1 MYQFFAYLVCFH
13 STIFVSEKN
22 KRISDNKT
30 NIIVHEKQSSVKN
43 SFVIETKMLETQVQQ
58 LSFCIFVFSTL
69 CMLLLCIFERVL
81 VIMEEEDVRLGCSEF
96 YSLPLWDL
104 WHFPFYFLLH
114 YRKTIFSEEY
124 INSTKYVVSHNR
136 ANSSW
141 YRNMCLVDTLY
152 MSPNKHLF
160 TSELDMFYRSFVNIG
175 KSI

>member
-1 MYQFFAYLVCFH
+1 MQRYSFGTGTKCLKF
-13 STIFVSEKN
+13 
-22 KRISDNKT
+22 
-30 NIIVHEKQSSVKN
+30 NIN
-43 SFVIETKMLETQVQQ
+43 NCP
-58 LSFCIFVFSTL
+58 FCICLFSL
-69 CMLLLCIFERVL
+69 HYVCCFCEYILHVS

-124 INSTKYVVSHNR
+124 INSTKYVLSHNG

-141 YRNMCLVDTLY
+141 YRSMRLVDTLY